1 MSDLPPNASA
11 SSVLVADFAFV
22 SHRGGVRPANEDAAG
37 FAGWV
42 LTAREGRVLQLRM
55 PVTGSL
61 DLLVADGLGGH
72 RGGERASRAA
82 VQGYFDSGLD
92 PVEAVLAADLA
103 VHELAAAEPGLAG
116 MGTTI
121 VGARVFADG
130 RLSIVNVGDSRAYRL
145 VDGYLGVLSEDDR
158 PTNGEA
164 SVVTQVLGGERRVA
178 IEPHLFETN
187 LRPGGV
193 VMLCSDGL
201 HDYVTDEAIA
211 AALVLSP
218 AAAAERLLDLALDA
232 GGPDNVTIAVL
243 TVLA

>member
-1 MSDLPPNASA
+1 
-11 SSVLVADFAFV
+11 VF
-22 SHRGGVRPANEDAAG
+22 
-37 FAGWV
+37 
-42 LTAREGRVLQLRM
+42 TAREGQVLHVRL
-55 PVTGSL
+55 PVAVSL

-92 PVEAVLAADLA
+92 PVEAVLAADVA
-103 VHELAAAEPGLAG
+103 VHELADTDPDLAG

-121 VGARVFADG
+121 VGARVHADG
-130 RLSIVNVGDSRAYRL
+130 RLAIVNVGDSRAYRL

-158 PTNGEA
+158 PTNGSA
-164 SVVTQVLGGERRVA
+164 TVVTQVLGGERRIA

-193 VMLCSDGL
+193 VMLCTDGL
-201 HDYVTDEAIA
+201 HDYVAEEGFA
-211 AALVLSP
+211 AALALAPEV
-218 AAAAERLLDLALDA
+218 AAQQLLDLALEA

-243 TVLA
+243 TVLAR